1 MKKEKKRRRRRRKK
15 MHMKLKMKFR
25 LKMKI
30 KTGKKWGK
38 KMKMNKKTMTKKKT
52 RDKKKKKRMEPWT
65 GSVSDLIFIATAHQD
80 VWSVYLLAVLTSQ
93 EISNQI
99 SALARAHK
107 GLSETETII
116 TRLPR
121 ATRTYFMQM

>member
-1 MKKEKKRRRRRRKK
+1 MKKEKKRRRRRRRRKK
-15 MHMKLKMKFR
+15 IHMKVKMKFR

-38 KMKMNKKTMTKKKT
+38 KMK
-52 RDKKKKKRMEPWT
+52 KKKKKKMEPWT

-93 EISNQI
+93 EVSNQI

-121 ATRTYFMQM
+121 ATRTYF